1 MKRCACRRR
10 SLRRLPDEEEPGLL
24 GWFAA
29 CLMLSAVV
37 VVAFLLAGDI
47 SSPGKARLIA
57 LPKQPAAT
65 MIRAASACPETWASS
80 ACPSDAGRTALVA
93 GQ

>member
-1 MKRCACRRR
+1 MRH
-10 SLRRLPDEEEPGLL
+10 LPDEEEPGLL

-37 VVAFLLAGDI
+37 VIAFLLAGDI

-57 LPKQPAAT
+57 LPKQPAAST
-65 MIRAASACPETWASS
+65 TLAASACRGPSASS
-80 ACPSDAGRTALVA
+80 VCPSGAGRTALVA